1 MTPDYD
7 LSSLQADQAD
17 IWFYLKV
24 NAILAE
30 ILGDQSEHR
39 TSPLALGAATRS
51 CVTHGAS
58 ETAGDTQQHT
68 TGSRLTYVGL
78 GQDEVN

>member
-7 LSSLQADQAD
+7 LSSLHADQAD

-24 NAILAE
+24 NDILAE
-30 ILGDQSEHR
+30 ILGDQFERR
-39 TSPLALGAATRS
+39 TSPLALGAATQS
-51 CVTHGAS
+51 CIIHAAS

-68 TGSRLTYVGL
+68 TGSRRNNVGL